1 MEAEPL
7 SSALA
12 GKGESM
18 DWLGLK
24 ALASDIGLE
33 KDALHIYFAFAIQL
47 GVALAV
53 KRSLASWLPWL
64 AVLAAL
70 LVNEYLDTFHG
81 AEIEVHAWQLRGS
94 GHDIINTM
102 ILPTALLILSRLA
115 PRWLFAGVSESLP
128 ADSTE
133 EGSD

>member
-1 MEAEPL
+1 
-7 SSALA
+7 
-12 GKGESM
+12 M

-24 ALASDIGLE
+24 AVASDIGVE

-47 GVALAV
+47 GVALAL

-64 AVLAAL
+64 TVLAAL

-81 AEIEVHAWQLRGS
+81 AETEVQAWQLRGS
-94 GHDIINTM
+94 GHDIVNTM
-102 ILPTALLILSRLA
+102 ILPTALLILSRFA
-115 PRWLFAGVSESLP
+115 PKWLFAGESESLP

-133 EGSD
+133 EVSD